1 MHKAVGRFEGDRFD
15 PETWKPRVPT
25 AAYLEMRDDDAFW
38 AALRVMAFSDD
49 MLRAIV
55 KTGQFSDPR
64 AEQLL
69 AEVLIKRRDKIG
81 RAYLTKINPVIEPAL
96 DATGVLTFDNAA
108 ARHGFA
114 PEPEGYAAVWYRFD
128 NATGASTRLADTA
141 SRGETMPGPPGLP
154 NSPGAFVRIALSA
167 SSKAHPS
174 WSTPVDLY
182 FRRTAGGWTLVGL
195 ERIPDAA
202 AAKQP

>member
-1 MHKAVGRFEGDRFD
+1 
-15 PETWKPRVPT
+15 
-25 AAYLEMRDDDAFW
+25 LI
-38 AALRVMAFSDD
+38 
-49 MLRAIV
+49 RAIV

-81 RAYLTKINPVIEPAL
+81 RAYLTKINPVIDPAL

-108 ARHGFA
+108 ARRGFA

-128 NATGASTRLADTA
+128 NATGASTQIAET
-141 SRGETMPGPPGLP
+141 SSQGESMPGPPGLP
-154 NSPGAFVRIALSA
+154 NSRGAFVRVALSA
-167 SSKAHPS
+167 LSQAHPS
-174 WSTPVDLY
+174 WGTPVDLY
-182 FRRTAGGWTLVGL
+182 FRRTDSGWTLVGL
-195 ERIPDAA
+195 ERMAGGA